1 MTFNYNNLSE
11 NDKTAVKEYFKF
23 LIQDGDVW
31 KDDEEG
37 EVEDDEEG
45 EVVEEEDEDREQ
57 EGDKNE
63 WKFYPNLTKIYELL
77 LHKQKDEEKIDD
89 IWRFL
94 NMYRF
99 DEEYLL
105 QGLLEGFGEWYD
117 DTYHRSAPFN
127 LTIAWMMNYIQS
139 EKWMTHCP

>member
-1 MTFNYNNLSE
+1 MGFNYNNLSE
-11 NDKTAVKEYFKF
+11 NDKTAVIEYFKF

-37 EVEDDEEG
+37 EVGDNEEY
-45 EVVEEEDEDREQ
+45 EEEEEDEDRQ

-77 LHKQKDEEKIDD
+77 LHKQKDEDKIND
-89 IWRFL
+89 IWKFL
-94 NMYRF
+94 NMYIY
-99 DEEYLL
+99 DDEYLL
-105 QGLLEGFGEWYD
+105 QGLLQGFGEWYD
-117 DTYHRSAPFN
+117 YTYHRSARFN